1 MDEKWPKD
9 EVATADEKTTLIAFL
24 GHQRRFLE
32 RKATGITDEQARTAT
47 CPPSNLTMLGLVRHL
62 SDVERG
68 WAKRGFAGQDA
79 PPLYY
84 NDERPEGDFDQLEDM
99 TMAEALDVFWQE
111 VSDAEEIYRTHDLE
125 EVEHHS
131 RSFYSLRWILVHLI
145 EEYARHLGHADL
157 IRQAIDG
164 QTGE

>member
-32 RKATGITDEQARTAT
+32 RKVTGITDEQARTAT
-47 CPPSNLTMLGLVRHL
+47 CPPSDLTLLGLVRHL

-84 NDERPEGDFDQLEDM
+84 SEERPDGDFDQLEDL
-99 TMAEALDVFWQE
+99 TMAEALEVFWQE
-111 VSDAEEIYRTHDLE
+111 VSDAEEIYRAHDLD
-125 EVEHHS
+125 EVERHS